1 MTNAAAEAIAS
12 SSDDRA
18 TEKEFERLYSDL
30 NAARAAYF
38 DPNDD
43 LCEEALD
50 GRGDRYFRAER
61 TFMATPAP
69 RQCWVWKKWEV
80 LEIAVTRDIT
90 DGRHNDNLIVTML
103 ASIKADHLRFECER
117 RDP

>member
-1 MTNAAAEAIAS
+1 MSDVPGEANAS
-12 SSDDRA
+12 CSD
-18 TEKEFERLYSDL
+18 KEFERLYSDL

-43 LCEEALD
+43 PCDEALD
-50 GRGDRYFRAER
+50 ARGDRYFRAER
-61 TFMATPAP
+61 TFMAAPAP
-69 RQCWVWKKWEV
+69 RQCWVWNKWEV

-90 DGRHNDNLIVTML
+90 EGRHNDNRIVTML

-117 RDP
+117 RCP